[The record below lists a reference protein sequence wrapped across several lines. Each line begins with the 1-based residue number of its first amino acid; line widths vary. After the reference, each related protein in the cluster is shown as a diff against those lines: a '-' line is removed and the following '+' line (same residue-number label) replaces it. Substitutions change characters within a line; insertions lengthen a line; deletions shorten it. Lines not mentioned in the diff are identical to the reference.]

1 MFTMRSLRY
10 LLYLLYDIVEPAVQS
25 EVRQKWVWQPC
36 LLRKL
41 FLRVNHSLISRVSH
55 KPLAMNRSCGV
66 HSFLFKA
73 AHQSSEDCEN
83 FSRPVFSMREC
94 DFETLKTLDGRLW
107 TFVEWVHILLS
118 WRRVAKWR
126 NTDGVWIVLTHCWAI
141 EHGENLKD
149 YGCQKIGKSS

>member
-1 MFTMRSLRY
+1 MSVAAMFTMRSLRY

-83 FSRPVFSMREC
+83 FSRPVFSMWEC
-94 DFETLKTLDGRLW
+94 DWRLFMEGCEHLLNESIN
-107 TFVEWVHILLS
+107 TFQLMKIFSEVKKYWCHVNCFDSLLS
-118 WRRVAKWR
+118 NWTWR
-126 NTDGVWIVLTHCWAI
+126 
-141 EHGENLKD
+141 EP
-149 YGCQKIGKSS
+149 

>member
-1 MFTMRSLRY
+1 MSVATMFTMRSLY
-10 LLYLLYDIVEPAVQS
+10 LLYNIVEPAVQS

-66 HSFLFKA
+66 QSFLFKA

-83 FSRPVFSMREC
+83 FSRPVFSMWEC

-107 TFVEWVHILLS
+107 TFVEWVHQYFPVYEVL
-118 WRRVAKWR
+118 WR
-126 NTDGVWIVLTHCWAI
+126 NTEGMLIVLTHCWAI
-141 EHGENLKD
+141 EHEP
-149 YGCQKIGKSS
+149 